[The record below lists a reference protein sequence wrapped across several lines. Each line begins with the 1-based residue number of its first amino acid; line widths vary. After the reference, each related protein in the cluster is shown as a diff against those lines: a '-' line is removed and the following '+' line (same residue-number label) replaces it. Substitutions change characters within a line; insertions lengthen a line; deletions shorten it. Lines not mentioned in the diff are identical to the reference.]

1 MAHDFKK
8 LTTNSAFPNLDNVE
22 VYKYDNQFDYSR
34 YDYTQMELMLCS
46 VPWDMGEAHI
56 GNRTISGIG
65 NVVYFGSKANRD
77 AWFGAIPDSQC
88 FRFSTKF
95 KELHR
100 EQIIDVPI
108 PYDVCARYNYLKVHY
123 ALFAND
129 ESPVMFEDDEGVRD
143 WFWFVREVEFVA
155 PNTTRLHLLD
165 DAFQTWIYDV
175 DITGMVLERGH
186 APMFAVKTD
195 EYLTNPI
202 ENNEYL
208 LTEDVNF
215 GSISQVKHIDVL
227 QLNAGNMYACIATS
241 ANPRVDWGSKAG
253 DDWKT
258 PAGAGYTAN
267 GNPSF
272 FVFALPVSQL
282 ATFLAN
288 VTNDFPQFKQ
298 TVQGVFFASDD
309 LLTIGQAF
317 TFANVECHM
326 VSSSRKQFD
335 FVQLEKSQFGY
346 ASRYADIAKLYTSP
360 YAHIE
365 VTDENGNVDIV
376 RVEDTNGTLDVSAA
390 LSLAYPFVTIDAH
403 LLGAGGTVGASITY
417 RNVTAHTFNVS
428 GQWYETLRTWNVPTF
443 AVVLDAAREYDYS
456 THFDRLQRVND
467 YEKAYSN
474 ASASATTARTN
485 RDASAMAAR
494 DNAYNSADAALANS
508 NASAD
513 TAKSNADASA
523 TAAKANADANADT
536 AKSNADASATAAKAN
551 ADANAD
557 TVKSNADASATTAK
571 ANADASAATAKAN
584 VATIAQAN
592 KSNTDDAADTAETNA
607 YTMALANKDNAY
619 DSAATASTNTKNIAA
634 SNKLN
639 ADASADLVT
648 DNATLTT
655 TANNAVRDA
664 SNSSADRSY
673 SATNAYNFGI
683 MDADNAIISAS
694 ATSQIDAENEQAA
707 VSMASGAASSAVGA
721 ISSLATGDIAGA
733 AASAINGI
741 IGGAS
746 TLASTNIS
754 VRLKSAEAT
763 IAQTSNEYHAEESTE
778 KSQSDTTNQ
787 KTTTTT
793 LTTVQNTLTTG
804 QAANSS
810 ATTKANALRSK
821 NAQDAAANAS
831 EATGKGNADRTKTA
845 EETAATATKTTTK
858 ANATRTQAAENTAA
872 AATETTTKA
881 NAKRTYDTAIANNA
895 TTNTTTKANA
905 QRTYDTATANNAAT
919 NTTTKANA
927 KRTYDTTIANNA
939 ATNTTTKANA
949 TRSNATERANALNT
963 YLTATANNERDYN
976 TAIANAGRDRTN
988 AQRDIE
994 NDIMQAAL
1002 RAPFVYGEFA
1012 NGESSANKPIALFAN
1027 VVTQSKSAISSAG
1040 DEFLRYGYTFDKFW
1054 EFDGNW
1060 NIGKYFT
1067 YWKLRD
1073 FWVSNLTVPDMYMDK
1088 LRFFLFGGVTIWRA
1102 PEYIGK
1108 VSIYDNYE

>member
-65 NVVYFGSKANRD
+65 NVVYFGSKENRD
-77 AWFGAIPDSQC
+77 AWFDAIPNSQC

-129 ESPVMFEDDEGVRD
+129 ESPVMYEDDEGVRD

-326 VSSSRKQFD
+326 VSSSRKQFE

-346 ASRYADIAKLYTSP
+346 ASRYANIAKLYTSP

-376 RVEDTNGTLDVSAA
+376 RIEDTNGTLDVSAA

-403 LLGAGGTVGASITY
+403 ILGAGGNVSASVSY

-443 AVVLDAAREYDYS
+443 AVVLDAAKEYDYS

-467 YEKAYSN
+467 YEKAYAN
-474 ASASATTARTN
+474 ASANATTARTN
-485 RDASAMAAR
+485 RDASATTAR
-494 DNAYNSADAALANS
+494 DNAYNSADTALANA

-513 TAKSNADASA
+513 T
-523 TAAKANADANADT
+523 T
-536 AKSNADASATAAKAN
+536 
-551 ADANAD
+551 
-557 TVKSNADASATTAK
+557 KSNADASATTARDNAYRSADTALANVNASADTTK

-584 VATIAQAN
+584 ADASATTAKNNVATIAAANKANTDDSADAAATNVATIAAAN
-592 KSNTDDAADTAETNA
+592 KS
-607 YTMALANKDNAY
+607 
-619 DSAATASTNTKNIAA
+619 
-634 SNKLN
+634 N
-639 ADASADLVT
+639 ADASATTARTNVATIAGANKSNADDSADTLV
-648 DNATLTT
+648 DNATLNT
-655 TANNAVRDA
+655 TANTATTTRSNQSA
-664 SNSSADRSY
+664 STDSTNSQNFNSAI
-673 SATNAYNFGI
+673 TT
-683 MDADNAIISAS
+683 ADNLIVNMS
-694 ATSQIDAENEQAA
+694 ATSTISANEQQ
-707 VSMASGAASSAVGA
+707 GA
-721 ISSLATGDIAGA
+721 ISAGA
-733 AASAINGI
+733 SVANGLIGAAGSAISLDPVGAVSSVASGI
-741 IGGAS
+741 VGGA
-746 TLASTNIS
+746 TTIASTAVANG
-754 VRLKSAEAT
+754 LTA
-763 IAQTSNEYHAEESTE
+763 AQAGYTVSGNNAHETASNTKTAL
-778 KSQSDTTNQ
+778 DTTNHND
-787 KTTTTT
+787 TATD
-793 LTTVQNTLTTG
+793 LTTIQNTLITGTT
-804 QAANSS
+804 ANS
-810 ATTKANALRSK
+810 AATTKGNATRTQTAENTAAAATETTTKANALRTQTAE
-821 NAQDAAANAS
+821 NTAAAL
-831 EATGKGNADRTKTA
+831 TQ
-845 EETAATATKTTTK
+845 TTTK
-858 ANATRTQAAENTAA
+858 ANATRTQTAENTAA

-881 NAKRTYDTAIANNA
+881 NAKRTYDTATANNA
-895 TTNTTTKANA
+895 ATNTTTKANA
-905 QRTYDTATANNAAT
+905 TRSNTADRANALNTYDTATANNAAT

-927 KRTYDTTIANNA
+927 
-939 ATNTTTKANA
+939 
-949 TRSNATERANALNT
+949 TRSNTAERANASRSYNT
-963 YLTATANNERDYN
+963 TIANNERDYN

-1027 VVTQSKSAISSAG
+1027 IVTQSKSAISSAG

-1060 NIGKYFT
+1060 NVGKYFT

-1088 LRFFLFGGVTIWRA
+1088 LRFFLFGGVTIWKN
-1102 PEYIGK
+1102 PSDIGK
-1108 VSIYDNYE
+1108 RTIYENFA